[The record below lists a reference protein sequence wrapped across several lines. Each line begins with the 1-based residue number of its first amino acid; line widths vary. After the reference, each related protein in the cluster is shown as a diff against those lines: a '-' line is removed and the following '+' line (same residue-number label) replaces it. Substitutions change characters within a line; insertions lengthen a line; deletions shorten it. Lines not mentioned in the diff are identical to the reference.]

1 MTEKLKLNV
10 EDQSILDDYK
20 TAKEREAEVKE
31 ELEELQPYVLEI
43 MEEFDLKNLEQG
55 NLNVTYVPE
64 STSYSFDS
72 TKFKKDNPK
81 LVEQY
86 QRESVRKAHIRAKLK
101 E

>member
-1 MTEKLKLNV
+1 MTQQLKLNEV
-10 EDQSILDDYK
+10 DQSILDDYQA
-20 TAKEREAEVKE
+20 AKEREAEIKD
-31 ELEELQPYVLEI
+31 ELAELQPYVIEI

-64 STSYSFDS
+64 STSHSFDS

-81 LVEQY
+81 LVEEY
-86 QRESVRKAHIRAKLK
+86 QKESVRKAHIRTKLK

>member
-1 MTEKLKLNV
+1 MAENLKLNE

-20 TAKEREAEVKE
+20 AAKEREAEVKE
-31 ELEELQPYVLEI
+31 ELAELQPYVLEI
-43 MEEFDLKNLEQG
+43 MEEFGLKNLEQG

-72 TKFKKDNPK
+72 TKFKKDNPAIA
-81 LVEQY
+81 EQY
-86 QRESVRKAHIRAKLK
+86 QKESVRKPHIRAKLK

>member
-1 MTEKLKLNV
+1 MNELKLNE

-20 TAKEREAEVKE
+20 AAKEREAEVKN
-31 ELEELQPYVLEI
+31 ELAELQPYVIEI

-72 TKFKKDNPK
+72 TKFKKDNPAIA
-81 LVEQY
+81 EQY
-86 QRESVRKAHIRAKLK
+86 HKEAVRKAHIRAKLK